1 LRLAGKSGEVPPHR
15 QRRSIRTVDAGT
27 SGGGRLRGLIVKI
40 DNSGFAPF
48 HRWDRN
54 FFLFMVALIWL
65 GILMGFVPEIMK
77 HVQMH
82 RPAYPLV
89 VHIHAVAFV
98 SWLLLLTTQLL
109 LIRSGRVDIHK
120 RLGLTGLVLA
130 PLMIVLGLATS
141 VIVDYLHFP
150 TPQGDAPFLAIQ
162 LADITN
168 FGVLAIAGLLL
179 RNTPSAHKR
188 LIILATIFISDAGFA
203 RWWGGAI
210 EHAVGDGFWQDWLQ
224 DYVYDLMLVAIFAAY
239 DLITRRRLH
248 PAFVKGALFA
258 LAVQVL
264 AVWAY
269 VSPWWKPLAT
279 HLIGR

>member
-1 LRLAGKSGEVPPHR
+1 MK
-15 QRRSIRTVDAGT
+15 VDNT
-27 SGGGRLRGLIVKI
+27 
-40 DNSGFAPF
+40 GFAPF

-65 GILMGFVPEIMK
+65 GILMGFVPEIIR

-82 RPAYPLV
+82 KPAYPLV
-89 VHIHAVAFV
+89 VHIHAFAFV
-98 SWLLLLTTQLL
+98 SWLLLLTTQVL
-109 LIRSGRVDIHK
+109 LIRSGRVDIHR
-120 RLGLTGLVLA
+120 RLGVAGMALA
-130 PLMIVLGLATS
+130 PLMIGLGLAAS

-150 TPQGDAPFLAIQ
+150 TRESDAPFLAIQ
-162 LADITN
+162 LADLTN
-168 FGVLAIAGLLL
+168 FGTLAIAALLL
-179 RNTPSAHKR
+179 RKTDSSAHKR

-224 DYVYDLMLVAIFAAY
+224 DYVSDFLLVAIFAAY

-248 PAFVKGALFA
+248 PAFVKGALFG
-258 LAVQVL
+258 LTVEVI

-269 VSPWWKPLAT
+269 VSPWWKPIST